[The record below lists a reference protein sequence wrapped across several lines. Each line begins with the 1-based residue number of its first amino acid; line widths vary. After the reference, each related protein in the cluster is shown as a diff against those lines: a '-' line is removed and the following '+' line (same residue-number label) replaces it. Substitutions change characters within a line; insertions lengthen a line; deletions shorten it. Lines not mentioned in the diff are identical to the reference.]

1 MALLY
6 VTKTSNLAICAFLVL
21 LENKKQLKTKRIV
34 LKRVSQRFVESC
46 GFSPGTP
53 VSSHK
58 EYCRVA
64 WILKIRLTLRK
75 LFIRPVQGFLH
86 LDEVNI

>member
-1 MALLY
+1 MALLC
-6 VTKTSNLAICAFLVL
+6 VTMASNLAICAFLVL

-34 LKRVSQRFVESC
+34 LKRVSQRFVES
-46 GFSPGTP
+46 SPGTP